1 MSVEYATD
9 SACIVEQLDIVD
21 DLAHGASSLCLS
33 CTVILG
39 AIRVAMG
46 RVKEKKERRAGASC
60 VGGGRETRSESEA
73 PGPQARCRAAMMPH
87 VIHGSLSAD
96 D

>member
-1 MSVEYATD
+1 MPVEYATD

-33 CTVILG
+33 CTLILE
-39 AIRVAMG
+39 AVRVAMG

-60 VGGGRETRSESEA
+60 VGGGRETEAEARSRRRGVA
-73 PGPQARCRAAMMPH
+73 
-87 VIHGSLSAD
+87 LL
-96 D
+96 